1 MVRSEAGGT
10 VEDVAGK
17 VEAEGVGLAVVRLGE
32 GFSDVA
38 IAVVGDVTAEVG
50 LAAGPVIT
58 AASEESVIDAV
69 GDAETGQDA
78 PPTVLLGLALVQPE
92 SKAAGANATRNPSG
106 RTFDFIYPSGIEF
119 WGSGSSPLN
128 QSHNMASVRQNQ
140 YPVPH

>member
-1 MVRSEAGGT
+1 MVLSEAGGT

-69 GDAETGQDA
+69 GDAETGKDA
-78 PPTVLLGLALVQPE
+78 PLTTLVGLALAQPE
-92 SKAAGANATRNPSG
+92 SRAASANAARNPAKNPFG
-106 RTFDFIYPSGIEF
+106 FIYPSALRFG
-119 WGSGSSPLN
+119 GSVPFASTNPIIWSQSPKIN
-128 QSHNMASVRQNQ
+128 T
-140 YPVPH
+140 PVPD